1 MVQITRQPH
10 LDLNPE
16 FLKALEILENSNRH
30 AFITG
35 RAGTGKSTLL
45 NYFRERT
52 RKQVAVLA
60 PTGVAA
66 LNIHGQTIHSFFG
79 FKPNIT
85 PEKVK
90 KIPGSEG
97 DLFKELDT
105 IIIDEVSMVRADLM
119 DCIEKFLR
127 LNGRHRKKAFGGV
140 QMIFIG
146 DLYQLPPVVT
156 AAEREIFSHRY
167 ESPYFFSA
175 QIFNE
180 PVFAMEFIELE
191 KVYRQTDDDFIA
203 LLNSIRNRSCT
214 DHDIERLNGNYKPDF
229 TPPDSGFYITLT
241 STNDLATARNL
252 EKLDCLA
259 SEQIRFAA
267 VLSGGFDRTSL
278 PAEEFLQIKAGAQV
292 MLVNN
297 DQYGRWVNGSLGRV
311 LGLVREEGE
320 EDRVAVKLQDG
331 PVVEVGSHTW
341 ELFEYQYDRATK
353 KISTR
358 KTGSFTQ
365 YPLRLAWAVT
375 IHKSQGKTF
384 DNVVIDMGRGAF
396 AHGQVYVALSRC
408 TSFDGIVLT
417 KKITKPHIRV
427 DWRVG
432 QFLTKLQYRK
442 ADDVVSYDERRS
454 IIADAIRRDMNLEIV
469 YLKPND
475 TKSRR
480 TIRPISVER
489 MEYKGKAFE
498 GLRAYC
504 LLRNT
509 ERTFRIDRILELNYL
524 IG

>member
-1 MVQITRQPH
+1 VKQPPI
-10 LDLNPE
+10 DLNPE
-16 FLKALEILENSNRH
+16 FRKALDLLENSTRH

-45 NYFRERT
+45 TYFRERT
-52 RKQVAVLA
+52 RKEVAVLA

-79 FKPNIT
+79 FKPNVT
-85 PEKVK
+85 PD
-90 KIPGSEG
+90 KIRKAPGQDG
-97 DLFKELDT
+97 DIYKEFDT
-105 IIIDEVSMVRADLM
+105 IIIDEVSMVRADLL
-119 DCIEKFLR
+119 DCVEKFLR
-127 LNGRHRKKAFGGV
+127 LNGRHRKKPFGGV

-156 AAEREIFSHRY
+156 TAEREIFSHRY
-167 ESPYFFSA
+167 QSPYFFSS

-180 PVFAMEFIELE
+180 PNFDMEFIELE
-191 KVYRQTDDDFIA
+191 KVYRQTDGDFIA

-214 DHDIERLNGNYKPDF
+214 DEDIEKLNVNHNPEF

-241 STNDLATARNL
+241 STNDLATSRNL
-252 EKLDCLA
+252 EKLDSLDGD
-259 SEQIRFAA
+259 EIRFVAM
-267 VLSGGFDRTSL
+267 LSGSFDHSSF
-278 PAEEFLQIKAGAQV
+278 PAEELLRIKTGAQV

-297 DQYGRWVNGSLGRV
+297 DQYGRWVNGTLGRV
-311 LGLVREEGE
+311 IGLVREDGE

-331 PVVEVGSHTW
+331 PVVEVGSNTW
-341 ELFEYQYDRATK
+341 ELFEYQYDRTTK

-365 YPLRLAWAVT
+365 YPIRLAWAVT

-384 DNVVIDMGRGAF
+384 EKVVIDIGRGAF

-432 QFLTKLQYRK
+432 QFLTKLQYGK
-442 ADDVVSYDERRS
+442 ADDRISYDERVG
-454 IIADAIRRDMNLEIV
+454 IITDAIKRDMRLEIV

-475 TKSRR
+475 TKSLR
-480 TIRPISVER
+480 TIRPISVEQ
-489 MEYKGKAFE
+489 MEYKGKTFE